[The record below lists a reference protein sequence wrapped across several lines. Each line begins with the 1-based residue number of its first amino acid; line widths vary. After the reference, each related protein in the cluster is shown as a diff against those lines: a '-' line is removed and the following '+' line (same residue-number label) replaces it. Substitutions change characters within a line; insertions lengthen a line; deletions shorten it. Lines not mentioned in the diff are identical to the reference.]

1 MTSPKGSILVTGA
14 NGGLGCSIVSHILNE
29 SKLSSYYG
37 LYTVRAPERATAVQS
52 VLQKCKKVSHDYE
65 LVSLEL
71 TSLASTRKAAE
82 AINAKV
88 AAGEIPLI
96 RALILN
102 AGWQEYFTQT
112 NTEDGFDT
120 AFQSNF
126 LSHFLFTLLL
136 LKSMD
141 KEHGRVVVLG
151 SWSHDTAD
159 PRNNVPGLLNP
170 FVTEKYSQ
178 VFKEPLDIEPLA
190 RGKWSP
196 PDEEPDPSNPGYKS
210 NPGYRRY
217 GASKLCE
224 VMFMRE
230 LSKRISTDPA
240 LSSIAVLAVDPG
252 GMSTGLTRRGNSVLN
267 TVGKVLSPFMGVL
280 VKIMPGNDFRT
291 TAQSASD
298 VIAAAFDTEKLGVK
312 PNGFYM
318 DGHVKSEPGA
328 EAKDDVKCERLWVDS
343 LGYAQVKAGDTC
355 LVNWQ

>member
-1 MTSPKGSILVTGA
+1 MASLKGSILVTGA
-14 NGGLGCSIVSHILNE
+14 NGGLGCSIVQHILNDPN
-29 SKLSSYYG
+29 LSSHYG
-37 LYTVRAPERATAVQS
+37 LYTVRAPERASAVQS
-52 VLQKCKKVSHDYE
+52 ILQKAKKVSHNHE

-71 TSLASTRKAAE
+71 SSLESTRKAAE
-82 AINAKV
+82 DINAKV
-88 AAGEIPLI
+88 ASGKIPPI

-112 NTEDGFDT
+112 NTDDGFDM
-120 AFQSNF
+120 AFQSNY

-141 KEHGRVVVLG
+141 KAHGRVVVLG
-151 SWSHDTAD
+151 SWSHDVGD
-159 PRNNVPGLLNP
+159 PRNNVTGLLSP

-178 VFKEPLDIEPLA
+178 VFKEPLNTEPLA

-196 PDEEPDPSNPGYKS
+196 PDEEPGKS

-230 LSKRISTDPA
+230 LAKRISTDPA
-240 LSSIAVLAVDPG
+240 LSNISVLAVDPG
-252 GMSTGLTRRGNSVLN
+252 GMSTGLVRRGSSVLY
-267 TVGKVLSPFMGVL
+267 TIGKILNPFIGLL
-280 VKIMPGNDFRT
+280 VKLMPGNNFRT

-298 VIAAAFDTEKLGVK
+298 VIEAAFETEKLGAK

-328 EAKDDVKCERLWVDS
+328 EAKDEVKCERLWVDS

-355 LVNWQ
+355 LANWQ